1 MLLSGRGEGG
11 DSKLRP
17 ESEDD
22 AASWL
27 WGPGFHSLWEE
38 QQGAG
43 PEGKDSAWSQGG
55 TEASTAGVGDQAR
68 EESRIPQASWA
79 WLPLQERVVG
89 TQGRIETIA

>member
-43 PEGKDSAWSQGG
+43 PEGKDSAWSSNKTL
-55 TEASTAGVGDQAR
+55 TEYSEKENLIPGKSSVNIV
-68 EESRIPQASWA
+68 EE
-79 WLPLQERVVG
+79 
-89 TQGRIETIA
+89 

>member
-55 TEASTAGVGDQAR
+55 TETSTAGVGD
-68 EESRIPQASWA
+68 PTGLLGLASTPGA
-79 WLPLQERVVG
+79 SG
-89 TQGRIETIA
+89 GNSGKN